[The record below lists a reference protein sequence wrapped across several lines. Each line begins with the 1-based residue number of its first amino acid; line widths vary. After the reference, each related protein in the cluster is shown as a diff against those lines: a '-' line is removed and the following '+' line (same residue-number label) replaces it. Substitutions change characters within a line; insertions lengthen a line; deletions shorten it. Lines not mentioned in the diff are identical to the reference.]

1 MPDLLPRL
9 ACRPGC
15 GACCIAPS
23 ISSLAKPA
31 GVPCRHL
38 DSELRCRIFGQPER
52 PGCCSGL
59 QPSAEMCG
67 DSRQQALI
75 WLAALEAATCPGG

>member
-1 MPDLLPRL
+1 VSL

-23 ISSLAKPA
+23 ISSLDKPA

-38 DSELRCRIFGQPER
+38 DGELRCRLFGQPER

-67 DSRQQALI
+67 ESRDEALH
-75 WLAALEAATCPGG
+75 WLADLEAMTRP